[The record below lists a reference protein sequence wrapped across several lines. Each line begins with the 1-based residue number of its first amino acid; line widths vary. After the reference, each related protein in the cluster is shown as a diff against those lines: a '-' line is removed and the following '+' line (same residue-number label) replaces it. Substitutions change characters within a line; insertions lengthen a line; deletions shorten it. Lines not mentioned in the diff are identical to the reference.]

1 MIILGVSKDVGVDS
15 AFLEVYLVVYFTS
28 HQRSYKSPT
37 IRKMQSSPLGGV
49 YPDADI
55 IKI

>member
-15 AFLEVYLVVYFTS
+15 AFLEVYFTL

-37 IRKMQSSPLGGV
+37 IYKMQSSLLERV

>member
-1 MIILGVSKDVGVDS
+1 MIMLGVSKDVGVDS

-49 YPDADI
+49 HPDADI